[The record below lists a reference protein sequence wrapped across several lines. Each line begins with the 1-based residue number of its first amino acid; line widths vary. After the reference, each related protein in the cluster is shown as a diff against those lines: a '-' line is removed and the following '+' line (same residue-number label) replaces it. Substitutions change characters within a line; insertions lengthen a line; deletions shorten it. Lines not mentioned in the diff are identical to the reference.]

1 MRKII
6 IDSKQFQNLVKVLKE
21 QDESQYYKISPEE
34 YLELLKFASYNP
46 KVTGIKKFGG
56 KPLYITGK
64 LKLTGSDNNM
74 TSLGNVAVVDGDLD
88 VSGVPL
94 KTLGNVK
101 VIGYLNI
108 SNTNISNL
116 DGVYVKGWV
125 HDYGTPIAAM
135 RIRRE
140 ELKKMGEAESRRE
153 DNDWGLDNPKIDMEG
168 LAANAL
174 FNHLVN
180 KGDLTEMGEE
190 TKKELKSKLEEYEE
204 IQYRYKSIK
213 DTASKE
219 ELESLED
226 ESIDLLNEIE
236 ELKEQGADVYN
247 IFPSMYGSYNNV
259 YNFEV
264 LGLRGEEYLV
274 GLYDDM
280 YKAAI
285 ENQEQLLD
293 DVGLEGLSSWLI
305 EDNLDKQQIR
315 DEMEEWYR
323 DDITEN
329 PEVYFNP
336 QDFELTDE
344 QEERKEQL
352 ENYIFQM
359 EDLKTEKEEELE
371 NIEDEDIITN
381 LERQIEEIEENIE
394 KAQDELDSI
403 VPDEEPTEEMIE
415 KMVRKMVRGR
425 DEKDWLKELG
435 RDLKEYVDMKS
446 VARDIVDHDGI
457 GALSSYDGDY
467 HEVYITGP
475 DGTRHNFVIIRTQ

>member
-6 IDSKQFQNLVKVLKE
+6 IDSKQFQKLVKVLKE
-21 QDESQYYKISPEE
+21 QDESQYYKISPQD
-34 YLELLKFASYNP
+34 YLELLKMASYNP

-101 VIGYLNI
+101 VIGNLNI
-108 SNTNISNL
+108 SNTGISNL

-153 DNDWGLDNPKIDMEG
+153 DNDWGLDNPDIDMEG

-174 FNHLVN
+174 FSHLVN
-180 KGDLTEMGEE
+180 EGDLTEMGEE
-190 TKKELKSKLEEYEE
+190 TKEELKSKLEEYEE

-236 ELKEQGADVYN
+236 RLKEEGADVYS
-247 IFPSMYGSYNNV
+247 IIPSMYRSYNNV

-285 ENQEQLLD
+285 ENQEQLLY

-329 PEVYFNP
+329 PEVYFNT
-336 QDFELTDE
+336 DDYELTDE

-352 ENYIFQM
+352 ENQIS
-359 EDLKTEKEEELE
+359 DLKEQLE
-371 NIEDEDIITN
+371 NTQEEDEIND
-381 LERQIEEIEENIE
+381 LEQQIDEL
-394 KAQDELDSI
+394 QDELDSI
-403 VPDEEPTEEMIE
+403 VPDDEPTEEMIE
-415 KMVRKMVRGR
+415 RKVERYTRLR
-425 DEKDWLKELG
+425 DEKDWLEELG
-435 RDLKEYVDMKS
+435 RDLKEYVDVRK
-446 VARDIVDHDGI
+446 VAEDIVDHDGI
-457 GALSSYDGDY
+457 GAMSSYDGKYD
-467 HEVYITGP
+467 EVYITGP
-475 DGTRHNFVIIRTQ
+475 DGTRHNFVIVRTN

>member
-6 IDSKQFQNLVKVLKE
+6 IDSKQFQKLVKVLKE
-21 QDESQYYKISPEE
+21 QEEGEYYEISPQE
-34 YLELLKFASYNP
+34 YLELLKMASYNP

-56 KPLYITGK
+56 KPLYITGN
-64 LKLTGSDNNM
+64 LKLTGSDNTM

-88 VSGVPL
+88 VTGVPL
-94 KTLGNVK
+94 QTLGNVK
-101 VIGYLNI
+101 VIGNLNI
-108 SNTNISNL
+108 SHTNISNL

-125 HDYGTPIAAM
+125 HDYGTPIAKM

-153 DNDWGLDNPKIDMEG
+153 DNDWGLDNPDIDMEG

-180 KGDLTEMGEE
+180 EGDLTEMGEE
-190 TKKELKSKLEEYEE
+190 TKEELKSKLEEYEE

-219 ELESLED
+219 ELESLEE

-236 ELKEQGADVYN
+236 RLKEEGADVYS
-247 IFPSMYGSYNNV
+247 IIPSMYRSYNNV

-264 LGLRGEEYLV
+264 IGLRGQEYLV

-280 YKAAI
+280 YEAAVQ
-285 ENQEQLLD
+285 NQEQLLD

-415 KMVRKMVRGR
+415 RKVERYTRLR
-425 DEKDWLKELG
+425 DEKDWLEELG
-435 RDLKEYVDMKS
+435 RDLKEYVDMRK
-446 VARDIVDHDGI
+446 VAEDIVDHDGI
-457 GALSSYDGDY
+457 GTMSSYDGNY

-475 DGTRHNFVIIRTQ
+475 NGVRHNFVIVRTN